1 MKKWVFLAILLSLLH
16 VNIFAQTDVNT
27 PALSGGANT
36 VGISGQWFLA
46 YQSKYIDNQPV
57 DNQFTLKR
65 GYVTFKK
72 DFNKTFSVRYTQDI
86 TLDKEGSDAGN
97 VEMRLK
103 YLYLKVNLNSFSV
116 FHNTYLEI
124 GMIHTPWLDFE
135 QHINDYRVQSPM
147 FLEASRLMNSA
158 DFGVNMV
165 TLFGGRIDESYREN
179 VSSSYP
185 GKYGS
190 FSVGVF
196 NGGGYHAIEQNNN
209 KTIAA
214 RLSLRPF
221 PSSLPGLQFSLHGIY
236 GKGNSELNPD
246 FNLAHA
252 FVSYE
257 SERAI
262 ITAQAFR
269 ALGNSYGTLLDIKNE
284 PVKNQGVSAFG
295 ELYLIKRRLSL
306 VGSYSFYEDIDEK
319 EDFNRK
325 ILGGLCLHF
334 LNNQK
339 LLLDIEHLNSDT
351 GNQTMYELALEIRF

>member
-1 MKKWVFLAILLSLLH
+1 MKKLIFLALLLPVTFFNGFS
-16 VNIFAQTDVNT
+16 QTDVNA
-27 PALSGGANT
+27 PARSNSFKT
-36 VGISGQWFLA
+36 VDISGQWFLA
-46 YQSKYIDNQPV
+46 YQSRFKDNQQM
-57 DNQFTLKR
+57 DNLFTLKR

-103 YLYLKVNLNSFSV
+103 YLYLKVNLRNFSFFHNSF
-116 FHNTYLEI
+116 LEI

-147 FLEASRLMNSA
+147 FLEASGLFNSA
-158 DFGVNMV
+158 DFGINMV
-165 TLFGGRIDESYREN
+165 TLFGGKIDESYRES

-190 FSVGVF
+190 FSVGIF

-221 PSSLPGLQFSLHGIY
+221 PSTLPGLQFSLHGIY

-246 FNLAHA
+246 FNLKHA

-257 SERAI
+257 SQRAI
-262 ITAQAFR
+262 ITAQAFM
-269 ALGNSYGTLLDIKNE
+269 ALGNSYGSLIDITNE
-284 PVKNQGVSAFG
+284 PIRNQGFSFFG
-295 ELYLIKRRLSL
+295 ELYIIQKRLSAL
-306 VGSYSFYEDIDEK
+306 GSYSFYENMDDED
-319 EDFNRK
+319 DFNRK
-325 ILGGLCLHF
+325 LLGGVCYHF
-334 LNNQK
+334 LNDQK
-339 LLLDIEHLNSDT
+339 LLLDIEHLNSNDH
-351 GNQTMYELALEIRF
+351 NQIMYELALEIRF